1 MVTIKD
7 WYKRV
12 NDLWPKD
19 ADGRRNLPTL
29 TYDEA
34 ERAARKLFRWA
45 GLKFDYYEQA
55 RLDAATWLRR
65 RDDHGLVRWT
75 VSINPH
81 RGWHDLVH
89 MISHIVNHKAGH
101 KPHGREHAR
110 LELGMVKQVL
120 KRGWL
125 QGTLRAAPVVKPEP
139 APAPIPVPSEAPAPV
154 SRTAIK
160 LSHAE
165 QMLKA
170 AMTRHKRATT
180 LLKKW
185 QRRVKYYSRSTP

>member
-19 ADGRRNLPTL
+19 ADGRRDLPSL

-45 GLKFDYYEQA
+45 GLKFDHYEEA
-55 RLDAATWLRR
+55 RSNAATWLRR
-65 RDDHGLVRWT
+65 RVHDHRW
-75 VSINPH
+75 VEVVAINAH

-89 MISHIVNHKAGH
+89 MVSHIVNHRAGH

-110 LELGMVKQVL
+110 LELGMVKEVL

-125 QGTLRAAPVVKPEP
+125 QGTLKTVPVVK
-139 APAPIPVPSEAPAPV
+139 PAPIPVPSEAPASV
-154 SRTAIK
+154 SLVAIK

-165 QMLKA
+165 QMLKVA
-170 AMTRHKRATT
+170 LTRHKRATT
-180 LLKKW
+180 LLKRW
-185 QRRVKYYSRSTP
+185 QRRVKYYSRSKP

>member
-19 ADGRRNLPTL
+19 ADGRRALPTL

-34 ERAARKLFRWA
+34 ERAARRLFRWA
-45 GLKFDYYEQA
+45 GLKFDRYEQA
-55 RLDAATWLRR
+55 RADAVTWLRY
-65 RDDHGLVRWT
+65 RDQGWT
-75 VSINPH
+75 VSLNPRH
-81 RGWHDLVH
+81 GWHELIH
-89 MISHIVNHKAGH
+89 MISHICNRKAGH

-110 LELGMVKQVL
+110 LELGMIKQVL

-125 QGTLRAAPVVKPEP
+125 QGTLKTVPVVKPEP
-139 APAPIPVPSEAPAPV
+139 APAPIPSEAPV
-154 SRTAIK
+154 SRTAVK

-165 QMLKA
+165 RMLKTA
-170 AMTRHKRATT
+170 ITRHKRAAT

-185 QRRVKYYSRSTP
+185 QRRVNYYSRSTP